1 MICLA
6 MLHSKVFEAF
16 CGQKP
21 LYTRLNRLIEMYS
34 LCKILSEIDEV
45 IDFCVCVF
53 LNLES
58 IFFF

>member
-1 MICLA
+1 M
-6 MLHSKVFEAF
+6 FEAF
-16 CGQKP
+16 CSQKP

-34 LCKILSEIDEV
+34 SCKILSEIDEI